1 MFQYANSK
9 TPMTYVYVPV
19 TGSSVKY
26 GTPSNEARK
35 TTAALVHW
43 LADLNLHGYSLNGNM
58 TSADFGI
65 SRRGCLRGE
74 QQLLKKVVESKNKY
88 VKKDMKTAADIIQ
101 NDIYASHQLNPDVSH
116 LLSLLK
122 QGQESNYPLII
133 RHICHIREEKMSVT
147 YTRMYNH
154 LMTLKIEN
162 RGKYDRII
170 KQLPHAND
178 WIGKVVG
185 NIHLLSLLR
194 FRRLQPGQLNPHI
207 HETKA
212 FLNQH

>member
-1 MFQYANSK
+1 M
-9 TPMTYVYVPV
+9 YVPG

-26 GTPSNEARK
+26 RTPSDEARK

-65 SRRGCLRGE
+65 SRGGRLRDE

-88 VKKDMKTAADIIQ
+88 VKKNMKTAADIIQ

-122 QGQESNYPLII
+122 QGQESNYSLII

-170 KQLPHAND
+170 K
-178 WIGKVVG
+178 
-185 NIHLLSLLR
+185 
-194 FRRLQPGQLNPHI
+194 
-207 HETKA
+207 
-212 FLNQH
+212 